1 MSALTGSLQ
10 IKKGHYYA
18 VVNMPSEDGKR
29 RQRWISTGLQV
40 NGNKKTAT
48 HRLREILNELE
59 EQNHQFHSGI
69 KFWELLD
76 MWLEASKQRMRESTY
91 RNCKWVFNAHIIP
104 YFRQT
109 GVKLQDLCPH
119 HLEEYYQEK
128 LETLSPYTLH
138 KHHSY
143 IHSALEYGRKNRLV
157 NQNAAADA
165 WVPPVHKKQVG
176 SYYTMEQLAEL
187 KQLIIGDPIEVPLML
202 IISYGFRRS
211 EALGLK
217 WDAVDFEGKTISIR
231 ATVIKSGTEVKYVM
245 DTKSRASV
253 RTLPM
258 SDEFAEYLRGVQQ
271 RQAKDKEKYGNMYQ
285 DDNFVCAAKNGK
297 VINPNCVTERFKKI
311 IRANG
316 LPDIRLHDLRHTAA
330 THLLAMGFSVKD
342 VAFWLGHSQTSTT
355 LDIYSHVLEGSKVD
369 MANALWNGTRPK
381 TGTQF

>member
-1 MSALTGSLQ
+1 MSVLTGTLQ
-10 IKKGHYYA
+10 IKKGRYYA
-18 VVNMPSEDGKR
+18 VVNMPSVNGKR
-29 RQRWISTGLQV
+29 QQRWIATGLEV
-40 NGNKKTAT
+40 NGNKKTANR
-48 HRLREILNELE
+48 RLREILAELE
-59 EQNHQFHSGI
+59 EQNHQLHSGI
-69 KFWELLD
+69 KFWELLE
-76 MWLEASKQRMRESTY
+76 MWLEASKQRMREATY
-91 RNCKWVFNAHIIP
+91 RNCKFVFDAHIIP

-119 HLEEYYQEK
+119 HLEEYYHNK
-128 LETLSPYTLH
+128 LETLSATTLH

-143 IHSALEYGRKNRLV
+143 IHSALEYARKNRLV

-176 SYYTMEQLAEL
+176 SFYTMEQLAEL
-187 KQLIIGDPIEVPLML
+187 KEHITGDVAEVPLML
-202 IISYGFRRS
+202 IITYGFRRS

-217 WDAVDFEGKTISIR
+217 WDAVDFEDKTISIR
-231 ATVIKSGTEVKYVM
+231 ATVIKSGTEVKFVE

-258 SDEFAEYLRGVQQ
+258 TDEFAEYLRSVQK

-285 DDNFVCAAKNGK
+285 DENYVCAAENGE
-297 VINPNCVTERFKKI
+297 VLNPNRVYERFKKI

-342 VAFWLGHSQTSTT
+342 VAYWLGHSQTSTT
-355 LDIYSHVLEGSKVD
+355 LDIYAHVLEGSKVD
-369 MANALWNGTRPK
+369 MANALWNGTRTK
-381 TGTQF
+381 TG

>member
-1 MSALTGSLQ
+1 M
-10 IKKGHYYA
+10 
-18 VVNMPSEDGKR
+18 
-29 RQRWISTGLQV
+29 
-40 NGNKKTAT
+40 T
-48 HRLREILNELE
+48 H
-59 EQNHQFHSGI
+59 
-69 KFWELLD
+69 
-76 MWLEASKQRMRESTY
+76 
-91 RNCKWVFNAHIIP
+91 
-104 YFRQT
+104 
-109 GVKLQDLCPH
+109 
-119 HLEEYYQEK
+119 
-128 LETLSPYTLH
+128 
-138 KHHSY
+138 
-143 IHSALEYGRKNRLV
+143 
-157 NQNAAADA
+157 
-165 WVPPVHKKQVG
+165 
-176 SYYTMEQLAEL
+176 
-187 KQLIIGDPIEVPLML
+187 IGDPIEVPLML

-217 WDAVDFEGKTISIR
+217 WDAVDFEDKTISIR

-369 MANALWNGTRPK
+369 MANALWNGSRPK
-381 TGTQF
+381 APTKSSTKTGKLF

>member
-1 MSALTGSLQ
+1 MSVLTGTLQ
-10 IKKGHYYA
+10 IKKGRYYA
-18 VVNMPSEDGKR
+18 VVNMPSVNGKR
-29 RQRWISTGLQV
+29 QQRWIATGLEV
-40 NGNKKTAT
+40 NGNKKTANR
-48 HRLREILNELE
+48 RLREILAELE
-59 EQNHQFHSGI
+59 EQNHQLHSGI
-69 KFWELLD
+69 KFWELLE
-76 MWLEASKQRMRESTY
+76 MWLEASKQRMREATY
-91 RNCKWVFNAHIIP
+91 RNCKFVFDAHIIP

-119 HLEEYYQEK
+119 HLEEYYHNK
-128 LETLSPYTLH
+128 LETLSATTLH

-143 IHSALEYGRKNRLV
+143 IHSALEYARKNRLV

-176 SYYTMEQLAEL
+176 SFYTMEQLAEL
-187 KQLIIGDPIEVPLML
+187 KEHITGDVAEVPLML
-202 IISYGFRRS
+202 IITYGFRRS

-217 WDAVDFEGKTISIR
+217 WDAVDFEDKTISIR
-231 ATVIKSGTEVKYVM
+231 ATVIKSGTEVKFVE

-258 SDEFAEYLRGVQQ
+258 TDEFAEYLRSVQQ

-285 DDNFVCAAKNGK
+285 DENYVCAAENGE
-297 VINPNCVTERFKKI
+297 VLNPNRVYERFKKI

-342 VAFWLGHSQTSTT
+342 VAYWLGHSQTSTT
-355 LDIYSHVLEGSKVD
+355 LDIYALVLEGSKVD
-369 MANALWNGTRPK
+369 MANALWNGTRTK
-381 TGTQF
+381 TG

>member
-1 MSALTGSLQ
+1 MSVLTGTLQ
-10 IKKGHYYA
+10 IKKGRYYA
-18 VVNMPSEDGKR
+18 VVNMPSVNGKR
-29 RQRWISTGLQV
+29 QQRWIATGLEV
-40 NGNKKTAT
+40 NGNKKTANR
-48 HRLREILNELE
+48 RLREILAELE
-59 EQNHQFHSGI
+59 EQNHQLHSGI
-69 KFWELLD
+69 KFWELLE
-76 MWLEASKQRMRESTY
+76 MWLEASKQRMREATY
-91 RNCKWVFNAHIIP
+91 RNCKFVFDAHIIP

-119 HLEEYYQEK
+119 HLEEYYHNK
-128 LETLSPYTLH
+128 LETLSATTLH

-143 IHSALEYGRKNRLV
+143 IHSALEYARKNRLV

-176 SYYTMEQLAEL
+176 SFYTMEQLAEL
-187 KQLIIGDPIEVPLML
+187 KEHITGDVAEVPLML
-202 IISYGFRRS
+202 IITYGFRRS

-217 WDAVDFEGKTISIR
+217 WDAVDFEDKTISIR
-231 ATVIKSGTEVKYVM
+231 ATVIKSGTEVKFVE

-258 SDEFAEYLRGVQQ
+258 TDEFAEYLRSVQQ

-285 DDNFVCAAKNGK
+285 DENYVCAAENGE
-297 VINPNCVTERFKKI
+297 VLNPNRVYERFKKI

-342 VAFWLGHSQTSTT
+342 VAYWLGHSQTSTT
-355 LDIYSHVLEGSKVD
+355 LDIYAHVLEGSKVD
-369 MANALWNGTRPK
+369 MANALWNGTRTK
-381 TGTQF
+381 TG

>member
-1 MSALTGSLQ
+1 MSVLTGTLQ
-10 IKKGHYYA
+10 IKKGRYYA
-18 VVNMPSEDGKR
+18 VVNMPSVNGKR
-29 RQRWISTGLQV
+29 QQRWIATGLEV
-40 NGNKKTAT
+40 NGNKKTANR
-48 HRLREILNELE
+48 RLREILAELE
-59 EQNHQFHSGI
+59 EQNHQLHSGI
-69 KFWELLD
+69 KFWELLE
-76 MWLEASKQRMRESTY
+76 MWLEASKQRMREATY
-91 RNCKWVFNAHIIP
+91 RNCKFVFDAHIIP

-119 HLEEYYQEK
+119 HLEEYYHNK
-128 LETLSPYTLH
+128 LETLSATTLH

-143 IHSALEYGRKNRLV
+143 IHSALEYARKNRLV

-176 SYYTMEQLAEL
+176 SFYTMEQLAEL
-187 KQLIIGDPIEVPLML
+187 KEHITGDVAEVPLML
-202 IISYGFRRS
+202 IITYGFRRS

-217 WDAVDFEGKTISIR
+217 WDAVDFEDKTISIR
-231 ATVIKSGTEVKYVM
+231 ATVIKSGTEVKFVE

-258 SDEFAEYLRGVQQ
+258 TDEFAEYLRSVQQ

-285 DDNFVCAAKNGK
+285 DENYVCAAENGE
-297 VINPNCVTERFKKI
+297 VLNPNRVYERFKKI

-342 VAFWLGHSQTSTT
+342 VAYWLGHSQTSTT
-355 LDIYSHVLEGSKVD
+355 LDIYAHVLEGSKVD
-369 MANALWNGTRPK
+369 MANALWNGTRTK
-381 TGTQF
+381 TV

>member
-1 MSALTGSLQ
+1 MSVLTGTLQ
-10 IKKGHYYA
+10 IKKGRYYA
-18 VVNMPSEDGKR
+18 VVNMPSVNGKR
-29 RQRWISTGLQV
+29 QQRWIATGLEV
-40 NGNKKTAT
+40 NGNKKTANR
-48 HRLREILNELE
+48 RLREILAELE
-59 EQNHQFHSGI
+59 EQNHQLHSGI
-69 KFWELLD
+69 KFWELLE
-76 MWLEASKQRMRESTY
+76 MWLEASKQRMREATY
-91 RNCKWVFNAHIIP
+91 RNCKFVFDAHIIP

-119 HLEEYYQEK
+119 HLEEYYHNK
-128 LETLSPYTLH
+128 LETLSATTLH

-143 IHSALEYGRKNRLV
+143 IHSALEYARKNRLV

-176 SYYTMEQLAEL
+176 SFYTMEQLAEL
-187 KQLIIGDPIEVPLML
+187 KEHITGDVAEVPLML
-202 IISYGFRRS
+202 IITYGFRRS

-217 WDAVDFEGKTISIR
+217 WDAVDFEDKTISIR
-231 ATVIKSGTEVKYVM
+231 ATVIKSGTEVKFVE

-258 SDEFAEYLRGVQQ
+258 TDEFAEYLRSVQQ

-285 DDNFVCAAKNGK
+285 DENYVCAAENGE
-297 VINPNCVTERFKKI
+297 VLNPNRVYERFKKI

-342 VAFWLGHSQTSTT
+342 VAYWLGHSQTSTT
-355 LDIYSHVLEGSKVD
+355 LDISAHVLEGSKVD
-369 MANALWNGTRPK
+369 MANALWNGTRTK
-381 TGTQF
+381 TG

>member
-1 MSALTGSLQ
+1 MSVLTGTLQ
-10 IKKGHYYA
+10 IKKGRYYA
-18 VVNMPSEDGKR
+18 VVNMPSVNGKR
-29 RQRWISTGLQV
+29 QQRWIATGLEV
-40 NGNKKTAT
+40 NGNKKTANR
-48 HRLREILNELE
+48 RLREILAELE
-59 EQNHQFHSGI
+59 EQNHQLHSGI
-69 KFWELLD
+69 KFWELLE
-76 MWLEASKQRMRESTY
+76 MWLEASKQRMREATY
-91 RNCKWVFNAHIIP
+91 RNCKFVFDAHIIP

-119 HLEEYYQEK
+119 HLEEYYHKK
-128 LETLSPYTLH
+128 LETLSATTLH

-143 IHSALEYGRKNRLV
+143 IHSALEYARKNRLV

-176 SYYTMEQLAEL
+176 SFYTMEQLAEL
-187 KQLIIGDPIEVPLML
+187 KEHITGDVAEVPLML
-202 IISYGFRRS
+202 IITYGFRRS

-217 WDAVDFEGKTISIR
+217 WDAVDFEDKTISIR
-231 ATVIKSGTEVKYVM
+231 ATVIKSGTEVKFVE

-258 SDEFAEYLRGVQQ
+258 TDEFAEYLRSVQK

-285 DDNFVCAAKNGK
+285 DENYVCAAENGE
-297 VINPNCVTERFKKI
+297 VLNPNRVYERFKKI

-342 VAFWLGHSQTSTT
+342 VAYWLGHSQTSTT
-355 LDIYSHVLEGSKVD
+355 LDIYAHVLEGSKVD
-369 MANALWNGTRPK
+369 MANALWNGTRTK
-381 TGTQF
+381 TV